1 MPVRKEEHKET
12 DGLAE
17 KYRRALETVEKTGI
31 VSIKLKEAEGIKYRL
46 SLRKTNKGVI
56 HTLEIMESDASFPAV
71 RIDLLGN
78 WETVLESADRV
89 LANMSMDDF
98 REVAEQVKQLR
109 PQQKGRR
116 NVEEL

>member
-1 MPVRKEEHKET
+1 MPVRKEEHRESET
-12 DGLAE
+12 LAE
-17 KYRRALETVEKTGI
+17 KYKRAQEAVERAGI
-31 VSIKLKEAEGIKYRL
+31 VSIKLKESEGIKYRL
-46 SLRKTNKGVI
+46 SLRKTSKGVI
-56 HTLEIMESDASFPAV
+56 HSLEIMEADASFPAV

-109 PQQKGRR
+109 PQQRGRKS
-116 NVEEL
+116 VEEL